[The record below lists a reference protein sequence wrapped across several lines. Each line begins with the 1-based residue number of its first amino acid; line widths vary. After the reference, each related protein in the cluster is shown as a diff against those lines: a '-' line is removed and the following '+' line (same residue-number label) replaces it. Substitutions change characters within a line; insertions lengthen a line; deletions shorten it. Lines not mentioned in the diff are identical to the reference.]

1 MSQIL
6 AVAGKGGTGKTTLAA
21 LILRHLLRTQ
31 PGPFLAVDA
40 DPDAN
45 LAVMVGARPE
55 KSIGQVLQEFLEQ
68 KLSLPQGMP
77 KQQWLEMQMHS
88 ALFES
93 KGLDLIQMGRPE
105 GPGCYCS
112 ANAVLRDFLERL
124 SANYQ
129 AVVVDNEAGMEHL
142 SRRTA
147 GRIHQ
152 LFMVSDAT
160 VKGLRTVKGLL
171 ELIDELK
178 LNPDRKFLVVC
189 RAEALDPRLSAEL
202 ARLEVEFL
210 GTVPTDPNIVE
221 FDLREHSLLDLPD
234 DSPAV
239 LAVAKIMAA
248 AGRASAASEPRA
260 KVMERR

>member
-1 MSQIL
+1 MNRII

-21 LILRHLLRTQ
+21 LILRHLVRAGQ
-31 PGPFLAVDA
+31 GPFLAVDA

-45 LAVMVGARPE
+45 LGVMLGRRPE
-55 KSIGQVLQEFLEQ
+55 RSVGQVLQDFLEQ
-68 KLSLPQGMP
+68 KLNIPQGLP
-77 KQQWLEMQMHS
+77 KQSYLELQLHAAIS
-88 ALFES
+88 EG
-93 KGLDLIQMGRPE
+93 KNLDLVEMGRPE

-124 SANYQ
+124 SDNYR

-147 GRIHQ
+147 GRIDQ
-152 LFMVSDAT
+152 LFMVSDPS
-160 VKGLRTVKGLL
+160 VKGLRTVSSLL

-178 LNPDRKFLVVC
+178 LNPEKKYLVLC
-189 RAEALDPRLSAEL
+189 RASHLDPRLQAQVTKLGVEYL
-202 ARLEVEFL
+202 GEVPE
-210 GTVPTDPNIVE
+210 DPNVVE
-221 FDLREHSLLDLPD
+221 YDLSERSLLELPD

-248 AGRASAASEPRA
+248 VPASSKTEPAAKVAGRR
-260 KVMERR
+260 

>member
-1 MSQIL
+1 MSRIL

-21 LILRHLLRTQ
+21 LVLRHLLRAEK
-31 PGPFLAVDA
+31 GPFLAVDA

-45 LAVMVGARPE
+45 LGVMLGARPE
-55 KSIGQVLQEFLEQ
+55 RSVGQVLQDFLEQ
-68 KLSLPQGMP
+68 KLSIPEGMP
-77 KQQWLEMQMHS
+77 KQQWLEFQ
-88 ALFES
+88 LNTTIYES

-124 SANYQ
+124 SENYQ

-147 GRIHQ
+147 GKIDQ
-152 LFMVSDAT
+152 LFMVSDASA
-160 VKGLRTVKGLL
+160 KGIRTVLSLL

-178 LNPDRKFLVVC
+178 LNPGRKFLVVC
-189 RAEALDPRLSAEL
+189 RAEKLDPRLEAQVAKL
-202 ARLEVEFL
+202 DVEYL
-210 GTVPTDPNIVE
+210 GAVPQDPNIVE
-221 FDLREHSLLDLPD
+221 SDLSERSLLELPG

-239 LAVAKIMAA
+239 RAVAKIMAA
-248 AGRASAASEPRA
+248 AQAPAQVEPVA